1 MKTIPVGDME
11 IHLTEHISEVE
22 AGESIMITRSGEP
35 VAALIKP
42 EDFEHLEKLRAN
54 GFMKLVSG
62 WDDLEELARII
73 EESRKGIWQ
82 TTRAID

>member
-1 MKTIPVGDME
+1 MKIIPVGDME
-11 IHLTEHISEVE
+11 THLTEHISEVE

-35 VAALIKP
+35 VAALVKP
-42 EDFEHLEKLRAN
+42 EDFENLEKLRAN
-54 GFMKLVSG
+54 GFMRLVSG

-82 TTRAID
+82 TTREID